1 MIKQSEL
8 FFGGNC
14 VMITYFKN
22 QSDLAETLKTVI
34 DKYWD
39 MEVDENEFIEYLK
52 QVAKNNQELLYK
64 NDDYTTVVKQKLGIK
79 RLGLLNKILKNTQ
92 I

>member
-1 MIKQSEL
+1 
-8 FFGGNC
+8 
-14 VMITYFKN
+14 MITYFKN